1 MKGPS
6 LGIAALILFLL
17 PGCSRGPSPQSPSPL
32 VWVNASENLAPTN
45 HSAENQSGAYKVK
58 TNTDVPLNSWI
69 QGERATVNFAGRKIV
84 VEFDKERI
92 LLDDATQVKL
102 PSGTKE
108 VQIRFAGGKLSVTA
122 DGADVPRPEATK

>member
-1 MKGPS
+1 M
-6 LGIAALILFLL
+6 
-17 PGCSRGPSPQSPSPL
+17 
-32 VWVNASENLAPTN
+32 
-45 HSAENQSGAYKVK
+45 
-58 TNTDVPLNSWI
+58 
-69 QGERATVNFAGRKIV
+69 

-92 LLDDATQVKL
+92 FLDDATQVKL